1 MTQKISIQDRCKNKA
16 LQAYAEVDYQ
26 IDKLFDAP
34 SKNSFS
40 MYKYLTKL
48 GYSSRVVQYMKGMN
62 DLIIYELKNEEG
74 CEQLEEAY
82 NHLSKSQKTKIIK
95 KLLEFENDIDKFCQ
109 DYKPIPKPRKP
120 KTPAQLVKK
129 LSYLKKF
136 AKWESINPEDII
148 RARMLYTYNT
158 SSKKLTCFESQGLSV
173 KGSKIIEYD
182 KCTEKTLTNLDLLD
196 RLYKGGNIIASKF
209 MEEIP
214 RSKLKEGNNLI
225 TKNTLLIKV
234 IK

>member
-1 MTQKISIQDRCKNKA
+1 MTQNISIQDRMRNKA
-16 LQAYAEVDYQ
+16 MEAYAEVEYQ
-26 IDKLFDAP
+26 IDHLFDNPAHP
-34 SKNSFS
+34 FS
-40 MYKYLTKL
+40 MYKYLKQL
-48 GYSSRVVQYMKGMN
+48 GYSSRIIQFMKGLT
-62 DLIIYELKNEEG
+62 DGTVYELKNEEG

-82 NHLSKSQKTKIIK
+82 NIFTPAQKKKIIK
-95 KLLEFENDIDKFCQ
+95 KLLEFETDIDKYCEE
-109 DYKPIPKPRKP
+109 YKPIPKPRKP
-120 KTPAQLVKK
+120 KTPAQLIKR
-129 LSYLKKF
+129 LPFQKKF

-173 KGSKIIEYD
+173 KGSRIVGYD
-182 KCTEKTLTNLDLLD
+182 KCTEKTLTDLDLLD

-225 TKNTLLIKV
+225 TKNTLLVKV
-234 IK
+234 IR